1 MPLDDNLIDKPV
13 FLPLNIPKEYE
24 NILKQIHGDPFV
36 WWAGQ
41 IVKYLMRFNS
51 AFNEKVNLIKK
62 NLKFQKPCVG

>member
-1 MPLDDNLIDKPV
+1 MDKPA
-13 FLPLNIPKEYE
+13 FLPLSIPKEYE
-24 NILKQIHGDPFV
+24 IALKKFHGDPFV

-51 AFNEKVNLIKK
+51 DFYKKVNTFKQ